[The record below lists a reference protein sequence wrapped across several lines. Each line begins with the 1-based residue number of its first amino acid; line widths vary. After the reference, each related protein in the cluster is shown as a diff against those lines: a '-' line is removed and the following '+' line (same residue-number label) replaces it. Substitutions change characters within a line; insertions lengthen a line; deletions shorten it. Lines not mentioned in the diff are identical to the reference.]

1 MASRPS
7 VRQWPDYLFYVG
19 DRDHS
24 NTALLALCAPPLLL
38 RLVQDN
44 QDLALLERKILSVTA
59 GEVIKSPH
67 ILQILIAE
75 AANGLNRAAS

>member
-1 MASRPS
+1 MANRPS
-7 VRQWPDYLFYVG
+7 VRQRPDYLFYVG

-24 NTALLALCAPPLLL
+24 NTALLVFCTPPLLL

-44 QDLALLERKILSVTA
+44 QDLTLLERKILGVTSS
-59 GEVIKSPH
+59 EVIKRPH

-75 AANGLNRAAS
+75 DTDGLNMAAG